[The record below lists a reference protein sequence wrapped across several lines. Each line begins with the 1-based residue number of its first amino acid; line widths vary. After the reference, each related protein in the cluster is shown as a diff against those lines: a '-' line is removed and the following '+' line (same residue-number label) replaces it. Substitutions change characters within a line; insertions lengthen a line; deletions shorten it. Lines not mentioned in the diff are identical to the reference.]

1 MAGLPNSSKAL
12 QQWQHLFEEKGVS
25 RTEQARQHLQ
35 QMLRLGLPTRKHEDW
50 KYTPL
55 EGLTHS
61 QFIQQCATI
70 SAAQRDALALQIDA
84 VRLVFVDGRF
94 MPELSDS
101 TQNSGF
107 DVSVRDERQTLAAPV
122 HPEVF
127 LHLTESLAQCVTYIQ
142 VRRNQRPTRPLLLM
156 HITQG
161 VDSDELNT
169 AHYRHHLALA
179 EGAEATVIE
188 HYVSLTAAK
197 HFTGARLTMNV
208 ADNAQLRHI
217 KLAFEN
223 ASSYHFAHNDLLLAT
238 DASAFS
244 HSFLLGAAVLR
255 HHSSS
260 QLNGENATLRL
271 NSLAMPVKNEVCDTR
286 TWLEHNKGY
295 CNSRQL
301 HKTIVSDKGRAVF
314 NGLINVA
321 QHAIKTDGQMTNNN
335 LLLGKLAEVD
345 TKPQLEIYADDVKCS
360 HGATIGRIDD
370 EQMFYLQSRGIRQ
383 QEARHMILYAF
394 AAELTE
400 AIHDSALKQ
409 QVLARIGQRLP
420 GAGMTFPVEK
430 VRADFPIL
438 QREVNGLPL
447 AYLDSAASAQK
458 PNQVIDAESAFYRH
472 GYAAVHRGIHTLSA
486 QATESM
492 ENVRKQASRFINA
505 RSAEELVFVRGTT
518 EGINLVANSWGTENI
533 RAGDNII
540 ISEMEHHANIV
551 PWQMLC
557 ERKGAELRVIPLHPD
572 GTLRLETLAALFDD
586 RTRLL
591 AITHVSNVLGTENP
605 LPDMIAL
612 ARQHGAKVLVDGA
625 QAVMHHAV
633 DVQALDCDFYVFSG
647 HKLYG
652 PTGIGIL
659 YVKEA
664 LLQEMP
670 PWEGGGSMIST
681 VSLTQGTTWA
691 KAPWR
696 FEAGTPNTGGIIG
709 LGAAIDYVTSL
720 GLDKIG
726 DYEQMLMRYALEQ
739 LAQVPDITLYGPA
752 QRLGVITFN
761 LGKHHAYDVGSFL
774 DNYGIAVRTGHH
786 CAMPLMAWY
795 GVPAM
800 CRASLAMYN
809 THEEVDRL
817 VAGLTRIHRLLG

>member
-1 MAGLPNSSKAL
+1 
-12 QQWQHLFEEKGVS
+12 
-25 RTEQARQHLQ
+25 
-35 QMLRLGLPTRKHEDW
+35 
-50 KYTPL
+50 
-55 EGLTHS
+55 
-61 QFIQQCATI
+61 
-70 SAAQRDALALQIDA
+70 
-84 VRLVFVDGRF
+84 
-94 MPELSDS
+94 
-101 TQNSGF
+101 
-107 DVSVRDERQTLAAPV
+107 
-122 HPEVF
+122 
-127 LHLTESLAQCVTYIQ
+127 
-142 VRRNQRPTRPLLLM
+142 
-156 HITQG
+156 
-161 VDSDELNT
+161 
-169 AHYRHHLALA
+169 
-179 EGAEATVIE
+179 
-188 HYVSLTAAK
+188 
-197 HFTGARLTMNV
+197 
-208 ADNAQLRHI
+208 
-217 KLAFEN
+217 
-223 ASSYHFAHNDLLLAT
+223 
-238 DASAFS
+238 
-244 HSFLLGAAVLR
+244 
-255 HHSSS
+255 
-260 QLNGENATLRL
+260 
-271 NSLAMPVKNEVCDTR
+271 
-286 TWLEHNKGY
+286 
-295 CNSRQL
+295 
-301 HKTIVSDKGRAVF
+301 
-314 NGLINVA
+314 
-321 QHAIKTDGQMTNNN
+321 
-335 LLLGKLAEVD
+335 
-345 TKPQLEIYADDVKCS
+345 
-360 HGATIGRIDD
+360 
-370 EQMFYLQSRGIRQ
+370 
-383 QEARHMILYAF
+383 
-394 AAELTE
+394 
-400 AIHDSALKQ
+400 
-409 QVLARIGQRLP
+409 
-420 GAGMTFPVEK
+420 MTFPVEK

-572 GTLRLETLAALFDD
+572 GTRRLETLAALFDD

-752 QRLGVITFN
+752 QRLGVIAFN

>member
-1 MAGLPNSSKAL
+1 
-12 QQWQHLFEEKGVS
+12 
-25 RTEQARQHLQ
+25 
-35 QMLRLGLPTRKHEDW
+35 
-50 KYTPL
+50 
-55 EGLTHS
+55 
-61 QFIQQCATI
+61 
-70 SAAQRDALALQIDA
+70 
-84 VRLVFVDGRF
+84 
-94 MPELSDS
+94 
-101 TQNSGF
+101 
-107 DVSVRDERQTLAAPV
+107 
-122 HPEVF
+122 
-127 LHLTESLAQCVTYIQ
+127 
-142 VRRNQRPTRPLLLM
+142 
-156 HITQG
+156 
-161 VDSDELNT
+161 
-169 AHYRHHLALA
+169 
-179 EGAEATVIE
+179 
-188 HYVSLTAAK
+188 
-197 HFTGARLTMNV
+197 
-208 ADNAQLRHI
+208 
-217 KLAFEN
+217 
-223 ASSYHFAHNDLLLAT
+223 
-238 DASAFS
+238 
-244 HSFLLGAAVLR
+244 
-255 HHSSS
+255 
-260 QLNGENATLRL
+260 
-271 NSLAMPVKNEVCDTR
+271 
-286 TWLEHNKGY
+286 
-295 CNSRQL
+295 
-301 HKTIVSDKGRAVF
+301 
-314 NGLINVA
+314 
-321 QHAIKTDGQMTNNN
+321 
-335 LLLGKLAEVD
+335 
-345 TKPQLEIYADDVKCS
+345 
-360 HGATIGRIDD
+360 
-370 EQMFYLQSRGIRQ
+370 
-383 QEARHMILYAF
+383 
-394 AAELTE
+394 
-400 AIHDSALKQ
+400 
-409 QVLARIGQRLP
+409 
-420 GAGMTFPVEK
+420 MTFPVEK

-505 RSAEELVFVRGTT
+505 RSAEELVVVRGTT

-752 QRLGVITFN
+752 QRLGVIAFN

>member
-1 MAGLPNSSKAL
+1 
-12 QQWQHLFEEKGVS
+12 
-25 RTEQARQHLQ
+25 
-35 QMLRLGLPTRKHEDW
+35 
-50 KYTPL
+50 
-55 EGLTHS
+55 
-61 QFIQQCATI
+61 
-70 SAAQRDALALQIDA
+70 
-84 VRLVFVDGRF
+84 
-94 MPELSDS
+94 
-101 TQNSGF
+101 
-107 DVSVRDERQTLAAPV
+107 
-122 HPEVF
+122 
-127 LHLTESLAQCVTYIQ
+127 
-142 VRRNQRPTRPLLLM
+142 
-156 HITQG
+156 
-161 VDSDELNT
+161 
-169 AHYRHHLALA
+169 
-179 EGAEATVIE
+179 
-188 HYVSLTAAK
+188 
-197 HFTGARLTMNV
+197 
-208 ADNAQLRHI
+208 
-217 KLAFEN
+217 
-223 ASSYHFAHNDLLLAT
+223 
-238 DASAFS
+238 
-244 HSFLLGAAVLR
+244 
-255 HHSSS
+255 
-260 QLNGENATLRL
+260 
-271 NSLAMPVKNEVCDTR
+271 
-286 TWLEHNKGY
+286 
-295 CNSRQL
+295 
-301 HKTIVSDKGRAVF
+301 
-314 NGLINVA
+314 
-321 QHAIKTDGQMTNNN
+321 
-335 LLLGKLAEVD
+335 
-345 TKPQLEIYADDVKCS
+345 
-360 HGATIGRIDD
+360 
-370 EQMFYLQSRGIRQ
+370 
-383 QEARHMILYAF
+383 
-394 AAELTE
+394 
-400 AIHDSALKQ
+400 
-409 QVLARIGQRLP
+409 
-420 GAGMTFPVEK
+420 MTFPVEK

-557 ERKGAELRVIPLHPD
+557 ERKGAELRAIPLHPD

-752 QRLGVITFN
+752 QRLGVIAFN

>member
-1 MAGLPNSSKAL
+1 
-12 QQWQHLFEEKGVS
+12 
-25 RTEQARQHLQ
+25 
-35 QMLRLGLPTRKHEDW
+35 
-50 KYTPL
+50 
-55 EGLTHS
+55 
-61 QFIQQCATI
+61 
-70 SAAQRDALALQIDA
+70 
-84 VRLVFVDGRF
+84 
-94 MPELSDS
+94 
-101 TQNSGF
+101 
-107 DVSVRDERQTLAAPV
+107 
-122 HPEVF
+122 
-127 LHLTESLAQCVTYIQ
+127 
-142 VRRNQRPTRPLLLM
+142 
-156 HITQG
+156 
-161 VDSDELNT
+161 
-169 AHYRHHLALA
+169 
-179 EGAEATVIE
+179 
-188 HYVSLTAAK
+188 
-197 HFTGARLTMNV
+197 
-208 ADNAQLRHI
+208 
-217 KLAFEN
+217 
-223 ASSYHFAHNDLLLAT
+223 
-238 DASAFS
+238 
-244 HSFLLGAAVLR
+244 
-255 HHSSS
+255 
-260 QLNGENATLRL
+260 
-271 NSLAMPVKNEVCDTR
+271 
-286 TWLEHNKGY
+286 
-295 CNSRQL
+295 
-301 HKTIVSDKGRAVF
+301 
-314 NGLINVA
+314 
-321 QHAIKTDGQMTNNN
+321 
-335 LLLGKLAEVD
+335 
-345 TKPQLEIYADDVKCS
+345 
-360 HGATIGRIDD
+360 
-370 EQMFYLQSRGIRQ
+370 
-383 QEARHMILYAF
+383 
-394 AAELTE
+394 
-400 AIHDSALKQ
+400 
-409 QVLARIGQRLP
+409 
-420 GAGMTFPVEK
+420 MTFPVEK

-557 ERKGAELRVIPLHPD
+557 ERKGAELRVIPLYPD

-591 AITHVSNVLGTENP
+591 AITHISNVLGTENP

-752 QRLGVITFN
+752 QRLGVIAFN